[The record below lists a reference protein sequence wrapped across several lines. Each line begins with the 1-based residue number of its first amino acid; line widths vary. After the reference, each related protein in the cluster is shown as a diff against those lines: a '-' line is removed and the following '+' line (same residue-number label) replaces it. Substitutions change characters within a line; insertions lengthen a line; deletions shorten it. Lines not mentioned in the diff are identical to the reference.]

1 MICLTFP
8 IQQILTAFDFI
19 CLYLS
24 SGVYVSFV
32 TTCFVPFVTICTHFS
47 QFVIIGHHLSSLS
60 PFQAISHH
68 LLMSQFD
75 SIVSISHY
83 LTPVLTTRLRCH
95 HLSSP
100 FHLTNFD
107 CICLHLSQ
115 FVRWC
120 LSIRHLSQL
129 VLSPFVTICGHLSQF
144 TVYYLFTKIFVAAT
158 SRTKSNKMNSYNLLR
173 RQNSVTETK
182 IGTNVFHKHEEISR
196 CNVSQYLLQQPVARP
211 IHTE

>member
-1 MICLTFP
+1 M
-8 IQQILTAFDFI
+8 
-19 CLYLS
+19 
-24 SGVYVSFV
+24 SFV
-32 TTCFVPFVTICTHFS
+32 TTCFVSFVTIAPFYLS
-47 QFVIIGHHLSSLS
+47 QIVISCHHLSSLS

-68 LLMSQFD
+68 LIMSQFD

-100 FHLTNFD
+100 FHLRD
-107 CICLHLSQ
+107 CICVHLSQ

-120 LSIRHLSQL
+120 LGKRHLSQL
-129 VLSPFVTICGHLSQF
+129 VLSPFVTICSHLSQF

-158 SRTKSNKMNSYNLLR
+158 SRTKSNQMNSCNLLR

-182 IGTNVFHKHEEISR
+182 IGAKVLHKHEAISR
-196 CNVSQYLLQQPVARP
+196 CSVSHYLLQQPIARP

>member
-1 MICLTFP
+1 M
-8 IQQILTAFDFI
+8 
-19 CLYLS
+19 
-24 SGVYVSFV
+24 SFV
-32 TTCFVPFVTICTHFS
+32 TTCFVPFVTICTHLS
-47 QFVIIGHHLSSLS
+47 QFVISCHHLSSLS

-95 HLSSP
+95 YLSP

-107 CICLHLSQ
+107 RICLHLSP

-120 LSIRHLSQL
+120 LGIRHLSQL
-129 VLSPFVTICGHLSQF
+129 VLSPFVTICSHLLQF
-144 TVYYLFTKIFVAAT
+144 TVYYLFTKIFVAAI
-158 SRTKSNKMNSYNLLR
+158 SRTKSNQMNSCNLLR

-182 IGTNVFHKHEEISR
+182 IGTKVLHKH
-196 CNVSQYLLQQPVARP
+196 
-211 IHTE
+211 